1 MLKEL
6 KKVVGKFGRT
16 KNGTLNSIE
25 DMVININNNY
35 VARINEDEEKQ
46 KNYEKQIED
55 LTHEVCNSKLDLM
68 RAQNRIEARDAK
80 IAFLT
85 EQLELKDVA
94 LKEAKSEKKQLLD
107 YLKKAGEL
115 LKTSNEIA
123 KENHA
128 LRKPTKKDLK
138 LESMGKVSS
147 DAKAKM
153 K

>member
-1 MLKEL
+1 MLKEI
-6 KKVVGKFGRT
+6 KKVVGRFGRT

-35 VARINEDEEKQ
+35 VKRINENEEELKKYEREVKELTDEC
-46 KNYEKQIED
+46 
-55 LTHEVCNSKLDLM
+55 CNAKLDLM
-68 RAQNRIEARDAK
+68 RAQNKIETYYVK
-80 IAFLT
+80 IT
-85 EQLELKDVA
+85 QLKRQLEIVTTELKD
-94 LKEAKSEKKQLLD
+94 AKSEKKKLLD

-128 LRKPTKKDLK
+128 LKKPTKKDVK
-138 LESMGKVSS
+138 LSIMGKVSS

>member
-1 MLKEL
+1 MKLEKEREINMLKEI
-6 KKVVGKFGRT
+6 KKFVGRT
-16 KNGTLNSIE
+16 KNGTLNAIE

-35 VARINEDEEKQ
+35 KIEQ
-46 KNYEKQIED
+46 KD
-55 LTHEVCNSKLDLM
+55 
-68 RAQNRIEARDAK
+68 K
-80 IAFLT
+80 IIILLKS
-85 EQLELKDVA
+85 QLEMKDVE
-94 LKEAKSEKKQLLD
+94 LKEAKSDKKKMFD

-115 LKTSNEIA
+115 LKASNEIA

-128 LRKPTKKDLK
+128 LKKPTKKDLK

>member
-1 MLKEL
+1 MLKEI
-6 KKVVGKFGRT
+6 KKFVGRT
-16 KNGTLNSIE
+16 KNGTLNAIE

-35 VARINEDEEKQ
+35 VARINESEEKQ

-55 LTHEVCNSKLDLM
+55 LTHECCNAKLDLM
-68 RAQNRIEARDAK
+68 HAQNKIEQKDK
-80 IAFLT
+80 IIILLKS
-85 EQLELKDVA
+85 QLEMKDVE
-94 LKEAKSEKKQLLD
+94 LKEAKSDKKKMFD

-115 LKTSNEIA
+115 LKASNEIA

-128 LRKPTKKDLK
+128 LKKPTKKDLK

>member
-1 MLKEL
+1 MLKEI
-6 KKVVGKFGRT
+6 KKIVGRT

-35 VARINEDEEKQ
+35 VARINEGEEKQ
-46 KNYEKQIED
+46 KKYEKQIED
-55 LTHEVCNSKLDLM
+55 LTHEYCNTKLDLM
-68 RAQNRIEARDAK
+68 HAQNKIEQKDK
-80 IAFLT
+80 IIILLKS
-85 EQLELKDVA
+85 QLEMKDA
-94 LKEAKSEKKQLLD
+94 ELKEAKSDKKKMFD

-115 LKTSNEIA
+115 LKNSNEIA

-128 LRKPTKKDLK
+128 LKKPTKKDVK